1 MILDKI
7 VAYKK
12 KQIQEEKEACSL
24 VALEEKLH
32 CAKLDDT
39 KDFYE
44 VLRRPDRISI
54 IAEVKKASPS
64 KGIICEDFHP
74 VRIAETYV
82 KNDVEAISVLT
93 EKEFFM
99 GSDEFLKKIRQ
110 NVSAPLLRKDF
121 IIDSWQIY
129 QARLLGADA
138 ILLIVAILDDKKLK
152 EFYHIATQLGL
163 HCLVEVHDEEEL
175 HRALA
180 AGVNIVGINNRNLKT
195 FETSLQTTERLIK
208 QMPNDVVLVSE
219 SGIHQY
225 EDMQL
230 LQELGVDAVLIGEAL
245 MRSGDIGG
253 KIKTLRTGEG
263 RR

>member
-12 KQIQEEKEACSL
+12 KQVEEEKKACSL
-24 VALEEKLH
+24 VELEEKLDRSV
-32 CAKLDDT
+32 LDDT

-44 VLRRPDRISI
+44 VLSRPDRISI

-74 VRIAETYV
+74 LQIAEEYV
-82 KNDVEAISVLT
+82 KNDVEAISILT

-99 GSDEFLKKIRQ
+99 GSDEFLKNIRQ
-110 NVSAPLLRKDF
+110 NVSVPLLRKDF
-121 IIDSWQIY
+121 IIDSWQIF

-152 EFYHIATQLGL
+152 EFYQIATMLGL

-175 HRALA
+175 NRALS
-180 AGVNIVGINNRNLKT
+180 AGVRIVGINNRNLKT
-195 FETSLQTTERLIK
+195 FETSLRTTERLIT
-208 QMPNDVVLVSE
+208 QIPDDVVLVSE
-219 SGIHQY
+219 SGIHHY

-230 LQELGVDAVLIGEAL
+230 LQGLGVDAVLIGEAL

-253 KIKTLRTGEG
+253 KIKELRGY
-263 RR
+263 